1 MLITL
6 STLGDKI
13 EPIVA
18 PPEFKLKDLIAQSE
32 DTGNLQKFGEPMKR
46 KNNVLKKRERK
57 EVSKA
62 PEEAQ
67 EASGESDSNPN
78 GGMNDNVNDGTNDN
92 DMSRFD

>member
-1 MLITL
+1 MRTEEAVLITL
-6 STLGDKI
+6 STLVDKI

-57 EVSKA
+57 EVPAASQKVS
-62 PEEAQ
+62 E
-67 EASGESDSNPN
+67 EASGESDQGAATS
-78 GGMNDNVNDGTNDN
+78 DN